1 MKSLLYIPAW
11 ICGRITDALS
21 TLAPW
26 RLYRCGYLAFAL
38 VVPGLGLGPRTRS
51 WKGASRS
58 VRAGDADLFA
68 DHPEHDPLQKLTGW
82 AGWIA
87 VRRQLGLWCFAYVV
101 LHLSAYAVFILG
113 LDWSQLGVELRKRPY
128 IIVGSLGFLGLL
140 ALAVTSNRYSQ
151 RRLGS
156 RWKKLHRLVYLILGL
171 GLLHMLWIVR
181 ADLKEWA
188 IYASIGALLLL
199 LRVPPVMRRIPR
211 LLVKKPSSATKA

>member
-1 MKSLLYIPAW
+1 MRFPVWRVGVFIAAAIWPLFWLYEALMNSLGPDP
-11 ICGRITDALS
+11 GKV
-21 TLAPW
+21 
-26 RLYRCGYLAFAL
+26 L
-38 VVPGLGLGPRTRS
+38 VDRLGLGTLILLLITLS
-51 WKGASRS
+51 MT
-58 VRAGDADLFA
+58 L
-68 DHPEHDPLQKLTGW
+68 LQKLTGW

-101 LHLSAYAVFILG
+101 LHLSGYAAFILG
-113 LDWSQLGVELRKRPY
+113 FDWSQLGVELSKRPY
-128 IIVGSLGFLGLL
+128 IIVGALGFLGLL

-151 RRLGS
+151 RRLGM

-188 IYASIGALLLL
+188 IYAFIGAVLLM

-211 LLVKKPSSATKA
+211 LRGRKVSSATKA

>member
-1 MKSLLYIPAW
+1 MRYPLWRIGVFITVAVWPLLWLYQAW
-11 ICGRITDALS
+11 I
-21 TLAPW
+21 
-26 RLYRCGYLAFAL
+26 FAL
-38 VVPGLGLGPRTRS
+38 GPDPGKVLVDRLGLGTLTLLLITLS
-51 WKGASRS
+51 MT
-58 VRAGDADLFA
+58 
-68 DHPEHDPLQKLTGW
+68 PLQRLTGW

-101 LHLSAYAVFILG
+101 LHLSAYLVFILG

-140 ALAVTSNRYSQ
+140 ALSLTSNRYSQ

-156 RWKKLHRLVYLILGL
+156 RWKKLHRLAYGVLGL

-188 IYASIGALLLL
+188 IYASIGALLLVV
-199 LRVPPVMRRIPR
+199 RIPAVMRRIPR
-211 LLVKKPSSATKA
+211 LMAKKTPSATKA